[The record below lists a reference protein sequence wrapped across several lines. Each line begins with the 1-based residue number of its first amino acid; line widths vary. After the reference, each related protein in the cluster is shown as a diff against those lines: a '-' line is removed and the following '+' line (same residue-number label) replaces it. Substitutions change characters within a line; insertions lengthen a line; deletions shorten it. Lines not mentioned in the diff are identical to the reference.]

1 MSESNQPKSN
11 DKPAAATTVRLPST
25 SEEPGRGASPTQ
37 TSPEPLRDVLNKL
50 LQNADKLGEPDKQL
64 ALTIRNLAT
73 TAKDPLQFND
83 TTVQRQIAS
92 AALEFEKTTGKQLEF
107 SPAGRAQLA
116 KLTEP
121 AVVPGDTTAMGKPA
135 DAAKPAAVNQSAP
148 DPIRDV
154 LTKLVASVDQIPDTA
169 KTLGNK
175 IRELEND
182 AQEPLRFNQ
191 RSVQHEVSYA
201 VQDFEKVTGKQLDL
215 SSVER
220 AEVTK
225 LAGSAPGLE
234 NERMLGLLRGTA
246 QVGDATIVREIRRSA
261 LEIGRQS
268 NQGTPETQSRIDML
282 ESRVRTASK
291 PTEIAG
297 DAAQKA
303 EQTGPS
309 QTKDRSNGIS
319 NAKGQ
324 ENNPDARGS
333 RNSANNQEPSGA
345 QSAVLRGGVL
355 DTLAAALRGNGRTD
369 TAAPWDPQA
378 SPFGDRVK
386 AFQAKVDAR
395 DQDRVIGRV
404 ENSARAAVDALDG
417 FRNTEGAAI
426 MNRIQTAARADPGGM
441 TAVLSEMKQGGRF
454 GDLRQAFDKALIDD
468 KGFAQAYDKAAS
480 ALARYGEGREKVE
493 QIIAKR
499 PDAANLTAKFEELDG
514 KLGDRASSIPSRNDG
529 KNMLDDISK
538 TVAEIIQRATDTIRA
553 AFSRAPAAGASP
565 APAA

>member
-11 DKPAAATTVRLPST
+11 DKPATATGVHPASTDRESERQAA
-25 SEEPGRGASPTQ
+25 PTQ
-37 TSPEPLRDVLNKL
+37 TPPGPLREVLNKL
-50 LQNADKLGEPDKQL
+50 LQNADKLAEPDKQL

-73 TAKDPLQFND
+73 MAKDPLQFND

-92 AALEFEKTTGKQLEF
+92 AVLDFEKTIGKQLDL
-107 SPAGRAQLA
+107 SPAGRAQVA

-135 DAAKPAAVNQSAP
+135 DASKPAAVNPAQP

-154 LTKLVASVDQIPDTA
+154 LTKLAANIDQLPEAA
-169 KTLGNK
+169 KALGNRV
-175 IRELEND
+175 RELESQSD
-182 AQEPLRFNQ
+182 PVRLNQ
-191 RSVQHEVSYA
+191 KSVHHEVAYA
-201 VQDFEKVTGKQLDL
+201 AQDFEKATGKQLNL

-234 NERMLGLLRGTA
+234 NERMLDLLRGTA
-246 QVGDATIVREIRRSA
+246 QVGDAAVVREIRRSA
-261 LEIGRQS
+261 LEIARQS

-282 ESRVRTASK
+282 ETKVRTASR
-291 PTEIAG
+291 PTEISG
-297 DAAQKA
+297 DVAQKA
-303 EQTGPS
+303 EQIGPS
-309 QTKDRSNGIS
+309 QTKDSSNGIRNDKS
-319 NAKGQ
+319 Q

-333 RNSANNQEPSGA
+333 RNSANSIEPSGA

-369 TAAPWDPQA
+369 AAAPWDPQT

-468 KGFAQAYDKAAS
+468 KGFTQAYDKAAS